1 MENEFLRRLPN
12 MNTLLE
18 HPLLRGET
26 RARVKAAARVV
37 LDALRA
43 DVRSDTLEAV
53 PSADECAARV
63 LELLRQER
71 QPSLRGVV
79 NATGIVLH
87 TNLGRAPLGEELY
100 RRAEDVFT
108 GYSNLEYDL
117 ASGSRGSRHA
127 HVEQLICALTG
138 AEAAMVV
145 NNNAAA
151 VFLMLAAVA
160 GGRQVAI
167 SRGEL
172 VEIGG
177 SFRVPDIMDRSG
189 AALYEVGTTNRT
201 RLSDY
206 AAAIDDGAGALL
218 KVHTSNYEIVGFTE
232 SVSVSALAGLAR
244 ERGLPLLY
252 DMGSCFLFDPQ
263 LAWLRDCMT
272 ARSGIADGADV
283 ICFSGDKLPG
293 ATQAGIAAG
302 RKDLIER
309 MKKHPLSRML
319 RPDKL
324 TLQVLESALEISRY
338 PDEAKRQLPALGML
352 SAAEEKLKARAEAL
366 EAQLR
371 PLFPDW
377 KLQTVPVSDE
387 TGGGSLPN
395 VEIPGWAVSLIPDDR
410 SVDALEEALRN
421 GETPVIARIREG
433 ALLLSVRT
441 LLDGD
446 EEKLLRA
453 FSQLPVAA
461 DS

>member
-1 MENEFLRRLPN
+1 MENERLRRLPN
-12 MNTLLE
+12 MNALLE

-26 RARVKAAARVV
+26 RARVKDAAREV
-37 LDALRA
+37 LDALRSEA
-43 DVRSDTLEAV
+43 LSGSLEAV
-53 PSADECAARV
+53 PSADACAARV

-71 QPSLRGVV
+71 QPSLKRVV

-87 TNLGRAPLGEELY
+87 TNLGRAPLGEALY

-117 ASGSRGSRHA
+117 AAGNRGSRHA
-127 HVEQLICALTG
+127 HVEALICALTG

-151 VFLMLAAVA
+151 VFLMLAAAA
-160 GGRQVAI
+160 GGKSVAV

-189 AALYEVGTTNRT
+189 AVLYEVGTTNRT

-206 AAAIDDGAGALL
+206 AAAVSDGAGALL

-232 SVSVSALAGLAR
+232 SVSVSQLAGLAR
-244 ERGLPLLY
+244 ETGLPLLY
-252 DMGSCFLFDPQ
+252 DMGSCFLFDPK
-263 LAWLRDCMT
+263 LPWLRDCMT
-272 ARSGIADGADV
+272 ARGGIEDGADL

-338 PDEAKRQLPALGML
+338 PEEAKRHLPALAML
-352 SAAEEKLKARAEAL
+352 SAPEEDLKARAEAL
-366 EAQLR
+366 ETKLR
-371 PLFPDW
+371 PMFPGW
-377 KLQTVPVSDE
+377 KLQTVPVADE
-387 TGGGSLPN
+387 PGGGSLPN
-395 VEIPGWAVSLIPDDR
+395 VEIPGWAVSVIPSDR
-410 SVDALEEALRN
+410 SVDALEEALRR
-421 GETPVIARIREG
+421 GETPIVARIREG

-441 LLDGD
+441 LLPGD

-453 FSQLPVAA
+453 FSLLPSAA